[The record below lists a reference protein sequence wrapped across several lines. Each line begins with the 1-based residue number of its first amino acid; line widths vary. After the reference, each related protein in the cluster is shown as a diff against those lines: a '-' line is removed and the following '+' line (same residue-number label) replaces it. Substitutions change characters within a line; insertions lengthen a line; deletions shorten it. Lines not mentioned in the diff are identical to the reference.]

1 MTKVI
6 VANDLV
12 GLGKVALTSSLPIM
26 SACQTEVL
34 PLPTVLLSSHTGE
47 FENIYVRDLTDDLKG
62 FCKQWEHLDFIVD
75 GLVSG
80 YFKSEEGLKR
90 VGQLARDKQMSLFV
104 DPIMGDNGRLYQGF
118 DRKYVEAMK
127 DFCQQA
133 DVIIPNLTEAAL
145 LTDSLYLEADSYD
158 EATIE
163 KLLRELSK
171 LGPRKV
177 ILTGIS
183 FENDKI
189 GLAYFDKKTNETVY
203 RMQKRYRYHF
213 YGSGDLLT
221 AILSAGYFYNLDLL
235 KVCDLALDIL
245 DKVLSFTLS
254 SGRPLKY
261 GLCYEPYIGY
271 LFNGINELLEEKN
284 EK

>member
-1 MTKVI
+1 
-6 VANDLV
+6 
-12 GLGKVALTSSLPIM
+12 M

-62 FCKQWEHLDFIVD
+62 FCEQWDHLDFIVD

-80 YFKSEEGLKR
+80 YFKSEEALKC
-90 VGQLARDKQMSLFV
+90 VGQLARDKQIALFV

-118 DRKYVEAMK
+118 DRNYVETMK

-145 LTDSLYLEADSYD
+145 LTDTPYLEAGSYD
-158 EATIE
+158 EVTIE

-183 FENDKI
+183 FETDKI
-189 GLAYFDKKTNETVY
+189 GLAYFDKETNRTIY
-203 RMQKRYRYHF
+203 RMQKRYGNHF

-235 KVCDLALDIL
+235 KVCDLALNVMDR
-245 DKVLSFTLS
+245 VLSSILS
-254 SGRPLKY
+254 DGRPLKY
-261 GLCYEPYIGY
+261 GLCYEPHIGY
-271 LFNGINELLEEKN
+271 LFSGFNALLEEKN

>member
-1 MTKVI
+1 MIKVI

-34 PLPTVLLSSHTGE
+34 PLPTVLLSSHTGD
-47 FENIYVRDLTDDLKG
+47 FNNIYVRDLTDDLKG
-62 FCKQWEHLDFIVD
+62 FCKQWEYLDFKVD

-80 YFKSEEGLKR
+80 YFKSEEELKL
-90 VGQLARDKQMSLFV
+90 VGQLARDKEIPLFV
-104 DPIMGDNGRLYQGF
+104 DPIMADNGRLYQGF
-118 DRKYVEAMK
+118 DRNFVEAMK

-145 LTDSLYLEADSYD
+145 LTDTPYLEAGSYD
-158 EATIE
+158 KVTVE
-163 KLLRELSK
+163 KLLRDLTK
-171 LGPRKV
+171 LGPQKV
-177 ILTGIS
+177 IVTGIS
-183 FENDKI
+183 FETDKI
-189 GLAYFDKKTNETVY
+189 GLAYFDKETNETVF
-203 RMQKRYRYHF
+203 RMQKRYGNHF

-235 KVCDLALDIL
+235 KVCDLALDVMER
-245 DKVLSFTLS
+245 VLSSTLS
-254 SGRPLKY
+254 DGRLLKY
-261 GLCYEPYIGY
+261 GLCYEPHIGL
-271 LFNGINELLEEKN
+271 LFSGFNALLEEKN

>member
-1 MTKVI
+1 
-6 VANDLV
+6 
-12 GLGKVALTSSLPIM
+12 
-26 SACQTEVL
+26 
-34 PLPTVLLSSHTGE
+34 
-47 FENIYVRDLTDDLKG
+47 
-62 FCKQWEHLDFIVD
+62 
-75 GLVSG
+75 
-80 YFKSEEGLKR
+80 
-90 VGQLARDKQMSLFV
+90 
-104 DPIMGDNGRLYQGF
+104 
-118 DRKYVEAMK
+118 MK

-145 LTDSLYLEADSYD
+145 LTNTPYLEAGSYD

-163 KLLRELSK
+163 KLLRDLSK

-183 FENDKI
+183 FETDKI

-203 RMQKRYRYHF
+203 RIQKRYGNHF

-235 KVCDLALDIL
+235 KVCDLALDVM
-245 DKVLSFTLS
+245 DRVLSSTLS
-254 SGRPLKY
+254 DGRPLKY
-261 GLCYEPYIGY
+261 GLCYEPHIGY
-271 LFNGINELLEEKN
+271 LFSGFNALLEEKN

>member
-145 LTDSLYLEADSYD
+145 LTDSLYLEAGSYD

-203 RMQKRYRYHF
+203 RMQKRYGNHF

-235 KVCDLALDIL
+235 KVCDLALDVM
-245 DKVLSFTLS
+245 DRVLS
-254 SGRPLKY
+254 
-261 GLCYEPYIGY
+261 
-271 LFNGINELLEEKN
+271 
-284 EK
+284 

>member
-34 PLPTVLLSSHTGE
+34 PLPTVLLSSHTGD
-47 FENIYVRDLTDDLKG
+47 FNNIYVRDLTDDLKG
-62 FCKQWEHLDFIVD
+62 FCKQWEHLDFKVD

-80 YFKSEEGLKR
+80 YFKSEEELKL
-90 VGQLARDKQMSLFV
+90 VGQLARDKEIPLFV
-104 DPIMGDNGRLYQGF
+104 DPIMADNGRLYQGF
-118 DRKYVEAMK
+118 DRHYVEAMK

-145 LTDSLYLEADSYD
+145 LTDTPYLEAGSYD
-158 EATIE
+158 KVTVE
-163 KLLRELSK
+163 KLLRDLTK

-177 ILTGIS
+177 IVTGIS
-183 FENDKI
+183 FEAEKM
-189 GLAYFDKKTNETVY
+189 GLAYFDKETNETVF
-203 RMQKRYRYHF
+203 RMQKRYGNHF

-235 KVCDLALDIL
+235 KVCDLALDVM
-245 DKVLSFTLS
+245 DRVLSSTLS
-254 SGRPLKY
+254 DGRPLKY
-261 GLCYEPYIGY
+261 GLCYEPHIGY

>member
-34 PLPTVLLSSHTGE
+34 PLPTVLLSSHTGD
-47 FENIYVRDLTDDLKG
+47 FNNIYVRDLTDDLKG
-62 FCKQWEHLDFIVD
+62 FCKQWEYLDFKVD

-80 YFKSEEGLKR
+80 YFKSEEELKL
-90 VGQLARDKQMSLFV
+90 VGQLARDKEIPLFV
-104 DPIMGDNGRLYQGF
+104 DPIMADNGRLYQGF
-118 DRKYVEAMK
+118 DRNFVEAMK

-145 LTDSLYLEADSYD
+145 LTDTPYLEAGSYD
-158 EATIE
+158 KVTVE
-163 KLLRELSK
+163 KLLRDLTK
-171 LGPRKV
+171 LGPQKV
-177 ILTGIS
+177 IVTGIS
-183 FENDKI
+183 FETDKI
-189 GLAYFDKKTNETVY
+189 GLAYFDKETNETVF
-203 RMQKRYRYHF
+203 RMQKRYGNHF

-235 KVCDLALDIL
+235 KVCDLALDVMER
-245 DKVLSFTLS
+245 VLSSTLS
-254 SGRPLKY
+254 DGRLLKY
-261 GLCYEPYIGY
+261 GLCYEPHIGL
-271 LFNGINELLEEKN
+271 LFSGFNALLEEKN

>member
-1 MTKVI
+1 MATVI

-12 GLGKVALTSSLPIM
+12 GVGKVALTSSLPIM

-47 FENIYVRDLTDDLKG
+47 FENIYMRDLTDDLKG
-62 FCKQWEHLDFIVD
+62 FYKQWEHLDFTVD

-80 YFKSEEGLKR
+80 YFKSREELKI
-90 VGQLARDKQMSLFV
+90 VGQLARDKRIALFV

-118 DRKYVEAMK
+118 DRNFVEAMK

-145 LTDSLYLEADSYD
+145 LTDTPYLEAGSYD
-158 EATIE
+158 KVTVE
-163 KLLRELSK
+163 KLLRDLTK
-171 LGPRKV
+171 LGPQKV
-177 ILTGIS
+177 IVTGIS
-183 FENDKI
+183 FETDKI
-189 GLAYFDKKTNETVY
+189 GLAYFDKETNETVF
-203 RMQKRYRYHF
+203 RMQKRYGNHF

-235 KVCDLALDIL
+235 KVCDLALDVMER
-245 DKVLSFTLS
+245 VLSSTLS
-254 SGRPLKY
+254 DGRLLKY
-261 GLCYEPYIGY
+261 GLCYEPHIGL
-271 LFNGINELLEEKN
+271 LFSGFNALLEEKN

>member
-62 FCKQWEHLDFIVD
+62 FCKQWEHLAFIVD

-80 YFKSEEGLKR
+80 YFKSEEELKL
-90 VGQLARDKQMSLFV
+90 VGQLARDKEIPLFV

-118 DRKYVEAMK
+118 DRNFVEAMK

-145 LTDSLYLEADSYD
+145 LTDTPYLEAGSYD
-158 EATIE
+158 KVTVE
-163 KLLRELSK
+163 KLLRNLTK
-171 LGPRKV
+171 LGPQKV
-177 ILTGIS
+177 IVTGIS
-183 FENDKI
+183 FETDKI
-189 GLAYFDKKTNETVY
+189 GLAYFDKEIDETAY
-203 RMQKRYRYHF
+203 LMRKSYQSNF

-235 KVCDLALDIL
+235 KVCDLALDVM
-245 DKVLSFTLS
+245 DRVLSTTLS
-254 SGRPLKY
+254 DGRPLKY
-261 GLCYEPYIGY
+261 GLCYEHHIGL
-271 LFNGINELLEEKN
+271 LFSGFNALLEEKN

>member
-80 YFKSEEGLKR
+80 YFKSEEELKL
-90 VGQLARDKQMSLFV
+90 VGQLARDKEIPLFV
-104 DPIMGDNGRLYQGF
+104 DPIMADNGRLYQGF
-118 DRKYVEAMK
+118 DRHYVEAMK

-145 LTDSLYLEADSYD
+145 LTDTPYLEAGSYD
-158 EATIE
+158 KVTVE
-163 KLLRELSK
+163 KLLRDLTK

-177 ILTGIS
+177 IVTGIS
-183 FENDKI
+183 FETEKM
-189 GLAYFDKKTNETVY
+189 GLAYFDKETNEMAY
-203 RMQKRYRYHF
+203 LMRKSYQSHF

-221 AILSAGYFYNLDLL
+221 AILSAGYFYDLDLL
-235 KVCDLALDIL
+235 KVCDLALDVM
-245 DKVLSFTLS
+245 DRVLSSTLS
-254 SGRPLKY
+254 DGRPLKY
-261 GLCYEPYIGY
+261 GLCYEPHIGY
-271 LFNGINELLEEKN
+271 LFSGFNALLEEKN

>member
-1 MTKVI
+1 MATVI

-12 GLGKVALTSSLPIM
+12 GVGKVALTSSLPIM

-47 FENIYVRDLTDDLKG
+47 FENIYMRDLTDDLKG
-62 FCKQWEHLDFIVD
+62 FYKQWEHLDFTVD

-80 YFKSEEGLKR
+80 YFKSREELEL
-90 VGQLARDKQMSLFV
+90 VGQLARDRQLPLFI

-118 DRKYVEAMK
+118 DMEYVEAMK

-133 DVIIPNLTEAAL
+133 DVIIPNLTEASL
-145 LTDSLYLEADSYD
+145 LTDSSYLEAGSYD
-158 EATIE
+158 DATIK

-189 GLAYFDKKTNETVY
+189 GLAYFDKETNRTIY
-203 RMQKRYRYHF
+203 RMQKRYGNHF

-221 AILSAGYFYNLDLL
+221 AILSAGYFYDLDLL
-235 KVCDLALDIL
+235 KVCDLALDVM
-245 DKVLSFTLS
+245 DRVLSSTLS
-254 SGRPLKY
+254 DGRPLKY
-261 GLCYEPYIGY
+261 GLCYEPHIGY
-271 LFNGINELLEEKN
+271 LFSGFNALLEEKN

>member
-1 MTKVI
+1 MTIVI

-34 PLPTVLLSSHTGE
+34 PLPTVLLSSHTGD
-47 FENIYVRDLTDDLKG
+47 FNNIYVRDLTDDLKG
-62 FCKQWEHLDFIVD
+62 FCKQWEYLDFKVD

-80 YFKSEEGLKR
+80 YFKSEEELKL
-90 VGQLARDKQMSLFV
+90 VGQLARDKEIPLFV
-104 DPIMGDNGRLYQGF
+104 DPIMADNGRLYQGF
-118 DRKYVEAMK
+118 DRNYVEAMK

-145 LTDSLYLEADSYD
+145 LTDTPYLEAGSYD
-158 EATIE
+158 KVTVE
-163 KLLRELSK
+163 KLLRDLTK

-177 ILTGIS
+177 IVTGIS
-183 FENDKI
+183 FETEKM
-189 GLAYFDKKTNETVY
+189 GLAYFDKETNETAY
-203 RMQKRYRYHF
+203 LMRKSYQSHF

-235 KVCDLALDIL
+235 KVCDLALDVM
-245 DKVLSFTLS
+245 DRVLSSTLS
-254 SGRPLKY
+254 DGRPLKY
-261 GLCYEPYIGY
+261 GLCYEHHIGL
-271 LFNGINELLEEKN
+271 LFSGFNALLEEKN

>member
-1 MTKVI
+1 MATVI

-12 GLGKVALTSSLPIM
+12 GVGKVALTSSLPIM

-47 FENIYVRDLTDDLKG
+47 FENIYMRDLTDDLKG
-62 FCKQWEHLDFIVD
+62 FYKQWEHLDFTVD

-80 YFKSEEGLKR
+80 YFKSREELKI
-90 VGQLARDKQMSLFV
+90 VGQLARDKRIALFV

-118 DRKYVEAMK
+118 DMEYVEAMK

-133 DVIIPNLTEAAL
+133 DAIIPNLTEASL
-145 LTDSLYLEADSYD
+145 LTDSPYLEVGSYD

-203 RMQKRYRYHF
+203 RMQKRYGNHF

-235 KVCDLALDIL
+235 KVCDLALDVM
-245 DKVLSFTLS
+245 DRVLSSTLS
-254 SGRPLKY
+254 DGRPLKY
-261 GLCYEPYIGY
+261 GLCYEPHIGY
-271 LFNGINELLEEKN
+271 LFSGFNALLEEKN

>member
-12 GLGKVALTSSLPIM
+12 GLGKVAMTSSLPIM

-34 PLPTVLLSSHTGE
+34 PLPTVLLSSHTGD
-47 FENIYVRDLTDDLKG
+47 FNNIYVRDLTDDLKG
-62 FCKQWEHLDFIVD
+62 FCKQWEPLDFKVD

-80 YFKSEEGLKR
+80 YFKSEEELKL
-90 VGQLARDKQMSLFV
+90 VGQLARDKEIPLFV
-104 DPIMGDNGRLYQGF
+104 DPIMADNGRLYQGF
-118 DRKYVEAMK
+118 DRNFVEAMK

-145 LTDSLYLEADSYD
+145 LTDTPYLEAGSYD
-158 EATIE
+158 KVTVE
-163 KLLRELSK
+163 KLLRDLTK
-171 LGPRKV
+171 LGPQKV
-177 ILTGIS
+177 IVTGIS
-183 FENDKI
+183 FETDKI
-189 GLAYFDKKTNETVY
+189 GLAYFDKEIDETAY
-203 RMQKRYRYHF
+203 LMRKSYQSNF

-235 KVCDLALDIL
+235 KVCDLALDVM
-245 DKVLSFTLS
+245 DRVLSTTLS
-254 SGRPLKY
+254 DGRPLKY
-261 GLCYEPYIGY
+261 GLCYEHHIGL
-271 LFNGINELLEEKN
+271 LFSGFNALLEEKN

>member
-34 PLPTVLLSSHTGE
+34 PLPTVLLSSHTGD
-47 FENIYVRDLTDDLKG
+47 FNNIYVRDLTDDLKG
-62 FCKQWEHLDFIVD
+62 FCKQWEYLDFKVD

-80 YFKSEEGLKR
+80 YFKSEEELKL
-90 VGQLARDKQMSLFV
+90 VGQLARDKELPLFV
-104 DPIMGDNGRLYQGF
+104 DPIMADNGRLYQGF
-118 DRKYVEAMK
+118 DRHYVEAMK

-145 LTDSLYLEADSYD
+145 LTDTPYLEAGSYD
-158 EATIE
+158 KVTVE
-163 KLLRELSK
+163 KLLRDLAK
-171 LGPRKV
+171 LGTRKV
-177 ILTGIS
+177 IVTGIS
-183 FENDKI
+183 FETDKI
-189 GLAYFDKKTNETVY
+189 GLAYFDKETNETAY
-203 RMQKRYRYHF
+203 LMRKSYKSHF
-213 YGSGDLLT
+213 YGSGDLVT
-221 AILSAGYFYNLDLL
+221 AVLASGYFHHLNLL
-235 KVCDLALDIL
+235 KVANLALDFM
-245 DKVLSFTLS
+245 DQVLSSTLA

-261 GLCYEPYIGY
+261 GLCYEPHIGY
-271 LFNGINELLEEKN
+271 LFSGFNALLEEKN

>member
-80 YFKSEEGLKR
+80 YFKSEEALKR
-90 VGQLARDKQMSLFV
+90 VGQLARDKEIPLFV

-118 DRKYVEAMK
+118 DRNFVEAMK

-145 LTDSLYLEADSYD
+145 LTDTPYLEAGSYD
-158 EATIE
+158 KVTVE
-163 KLLRELSK
+163 KLLRDLTK
-171 LGPRKV
+171 LGPQKV
-177 ILTGIS
+177 IVTGIS
-183 FENDKI
+183 FETDKI
-189 GLAYFDKKTNETVY
+189 GLAYFDKEIDETAY
-203 RMQKRYRYHF
+203 LMRKSYQSNF

-235 KVCDLALDIL
+235 KVCDLALDVM
-245 DKVLSFTLS
+245 DRVLSTTLS
-254 SGRPLKY
+254 DGRPLKY
-261 GLCYEPYIGY
+261 GLCYEHHIGL
-271 LFNGINELLEEKN
+271 LFSGFNALLEEKN

>member
-34 PLPTVLLSSHTGE
+34 PLPTVLLSSHTGD
-47 FENIYVRDLTDDLKG
+47 FNNIYVRNLTDDLNG
-62 FCKQWEHLDFIVD
+62 FCKQWEYLDFKVD

-80 YFKSEEGLKR
+80 YFKSEEELKL
-90 VGQLARDKQMSLFV
+90 VGQLARDKEIPLFV
-104 DPIMGDNGRLYQGF
+104 DPIMADNGRLYQGF
-118 DRKYVEAMK
+118 DRNFVEAMK

-145 LTDSLYLEADSYD
+145 LTDTPYLEAGSYD
-158 EATIE
+158 KVTVE
-163 KLLRELSK
+163 KLLRDLTK
-171 LGPRKV
+171 LGPQKV
-177 ILTGIS
+177 IVTGIS
-183 FENDKI
+183 FETDKI
-189 GLAYFDKKTNETVY
+189 GLAYFDKETNETVF
-203 RMQKRYRYHF
+203 RMQKRYGNHF

-235 KVCDLALDIL
+235 KVCDLALDVMER
-245 DKVLSFTLS
+245 VLSSTLS
-254 SGRPLKY
+254 DGRPLKY
-261 GLCYEPYIGY
+261 GLCYEPHIGY
-271 LFNGINELLEEKN
+271 LFSGFNALLEEKN

>member
-12 GLGKVALTSSLPIM
+12 GLGNVALTSSLPIM

-34 PLPTVLLSSHTGE
+34 PLPTVLLSSHTGD
-47 FENIYVRDLTDDLKG
+47 FNNIYVRNLTDDLKG
-62 FCKQWEHLDFIVD
+62 FCKQWEYLDFKVD

-80 YFKSEEGLKR
+80 YFKSEEELKL
-90 VGQLARDKQMSLFV
+90 VGQLARDKEIPLFV
-104 DPIMGDNGRLYQGF
+104 DPIMADNGRLYQGF
-118 DRKYVEAMK
+118 DRNFVEAMK

-145 LTDSLYLEADSYD
+145 LTDTPYLEAGSYD
-158 EATIE
+158 KVTVE
-163 KLLRELSK
+163 KLLRDLAK
-171 LGPRKV
+171 LGTRKV
-177 ILTGIS
+177 IVTGIS
-183 FENDKI
+183 FETDKI
-189 GLAYFDKKTNETVY
+189 GLAYFDKETNETVF
-203 RMQKRYRYHF
+203 RMQKRYGNHF

-235 KVCDLALDIL
+235 KVCDLALDVM
-245 DKVLSFTLS
+245 DRVLSSTLS
-254 SGRPLKY
+254 DGRPLKY
-261 GLCYEPYIGY
+261 GLCYEPHIGY
-271 LFNGINELLEEKN
+271 LFSGFNALLEEKN

>member
-47 FENIYVRDLTDDLKG
+47 FENIYARDLTDDLKG

-80 YFKSEEGLKR
+80 YFKSEEALKR
-90 VGQLARDKQMSLFV
+90 VGQLARDKHIALFV
-104 DPIMGDNGRLYQGF
+104 DPIMGDNGCLYQGF
-118 DRKYVEAMK
+118 DRNYVEAMK

-133 DVIIPNLTEAAL
+133 DVIIPNLTEAAF
-145 LTDSLYLEADSYD
+145 LTDSLYLEAGSYD

-183 FENDKI
+183 FKTDKI
-189 GLAYFDKKTNETVY
+189 GLAYFDKETNRTIY
-203 RMQKRYRYHF
+203 RMQKRYGNHF
-213 YGSGDLLT
+213 FGSGDLLT

-235 KVCDLALDIL
+235 KVCDLALDVM
-245 DKVLSFTLS
+245 DRVLSSTLS
-254 SGRPLKY
+254 DGRPLKY
-261 GLCYEPYIGY
+261 GLCYEPHIGY
-271 LFNGINELLEEKN
+271 LFSGFNALLEEKN

>member
-62 FCKQWEHLDFIVD
+62 FCKQWEQVD

-80 YFKSEEGLKR
+80 YFKSEEALKR
-90 VGQLARDKQMSLFV
+90 VGQLARDKQIALFV

-118 DRKYVEAMK
+118 DRNYVEAMK

-145 LTDSLYLEADSYD
+145 LTDTTYLEAGSYD

-163 KLLRELSK
+163 KLLRDLTK

-177 ILTGIS
+177 IVTGIS
-183 FENDKI
+183 FETEKM
-189 GLAYFDKKTNETVY
+189 GLAYFDKETNETVF
-203 RMQKRYRYHF
+203 RMQKRYGNHF

-235 KVCDLALDIL
+235 KVCDLALDVM
-245 DKVLSFTLS
+245 DRVLSSTLS
-254 SGRPLKY
+254 DGRPLKY
-261 GLCYEPYIGY
+261 GLCYEPHIGL
-271 LFNGINELLEEKN
+271 LFSGFNALLEEKN

>member
-12 GLGKVALTSSLPIM
+12 GLGKVAMTSSLPIM

-34 PLPTVLLSSHTGE
+34 PLPTVLLSSHTGD
-47 FENIYVRDLTDDLKG
+47 FNNIYVRDLTDDLKG
-62 FCKQWEHLDFIVD
+62 FCKQWEYLDFKVD

-80 YFKSEEGLKR
+80 YFKSEEELKL
-90 VGQLARDKQMSLFV
+90 VGQLARDKEIPLFV
-104 DPIMGDNGRLYQGF
+104 DPIMADNGRLYQGF
-118 DRKYVEAMK
+118 DRNYVEAMK

-145 LTDSLYLEADSYD
+145 LTDTPYLEAGSYD
-158 EATIE
+158 KVTVE
-163 KLLRELSK
+163 KLLRDLTK
-171 LGPRKV
+171 LGPQKV
-177 ILTGIS
+177 IVTGIS
-183 FENDKI
+183 FETDKI
-189 GLAYFDKKTNETVY
+189 GLAYFDKETNETVF
-203 RMQKRYRYHF
+203 RMQKRYGNHF

-235 KVCDLALDIL
+235 KVCDLALDVMER
-245 DKVLSFTLS
+245 VLSSTLS
-254 SGRPLKY
+254 DGRLLKY
-261 GLCYEPYIGY
+261 GLCYEPHIGL
-271 LFNGINELLEEKN
+271 LFSGFNALLEEKN

>member
-34 PLPTVLLSSHTGE
+34 PLPTVLLSSHTGD
-47 FENIYVRDLTDDLKG
+47 FNNIYVRDLTDDLKG
-62 FCKQWEHLDFIVD
+62 FCKQWEYLDFKVD

-80 YFKSEEGLKR
+80 YFKSEEELKL
-90 VGQLARDKQMSLFV
+90 VGQLARDKEIPLFV
-104 DPIMGDNGRLYQGF
+104 DPIMADNGRLYQGF
-118 DRKYVEAMK
+118 DRNFVEAMK

-145 LTDSLYLEADSYD
+145 LTDTPYLEAGSYD
-158 EATIE
+158 KVTVE
-163 KLLRELSK
+163 KLLRDLTK

-177 ILTGIS
+177 IVTGIS
-183 FENDKI
+183 FETEKM
-189 GLAYFDKKTNETVY
+189 GLAYFDKEINETAY
-203 RMQKRYRYHF
+203 LMRKSYQSHF

-235 KVCDLALDIL
+235 KVCDLALDVM
-245 DKVLSFTLS
+245 DRVLSSTLS
-254 SGRPLKY
+254 DGRLLKY
-261 GLCYEPYIGY
+261 GLCYEPHIGL
-271 LFNGINELLEEKN
+271 LFSGFNALLEEKN